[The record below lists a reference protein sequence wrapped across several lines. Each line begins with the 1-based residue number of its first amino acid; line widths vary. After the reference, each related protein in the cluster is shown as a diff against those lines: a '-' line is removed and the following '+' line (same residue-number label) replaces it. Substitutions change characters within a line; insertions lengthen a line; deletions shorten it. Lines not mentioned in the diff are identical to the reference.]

1 MEERSNRGC
10 EKEEV
15 SGGVEGNGEGED
27 RDEDKRTRRE
37 GGWIKKGPRVRRE
50 EADVRMQE
58 RR

>member
-27 RDEDKRTRRE
+27 RDEEKEDKERGRLY
-37 GGWIKKGPRVRRE
+37 KKKE
-50 EADVRMQE
+50 EE
-58 RR
+58 